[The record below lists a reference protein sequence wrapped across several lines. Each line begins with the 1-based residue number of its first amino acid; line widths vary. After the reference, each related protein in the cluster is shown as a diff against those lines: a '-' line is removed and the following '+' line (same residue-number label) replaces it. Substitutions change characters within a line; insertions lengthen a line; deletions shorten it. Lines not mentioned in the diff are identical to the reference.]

1 MALKSLMLKK
11 KLSDAKKMLEEL
23 RQKDDEFTKRE
34 EELTKAIE
42 EAQTDEEKKA
52 VEEEADKF
60 DAEKKEHEDAKAN
73 LEEEV
78 NGLEKELKDTEAA
91 DEAAQK
97 AAEAERAA
105 KEAAEKNTR
114 EENIAMNARAKKIF
128 ASMERSARDAMMQRE
143 DVKAYLAGVRET
155 IKNKRAVT
163 NIGLTIPEVLL
174 GLLRENIENYSKLY
188 KHVNVQPVSG
198 EARQPIMGTI
208 PEAIWTECCAN
219 LNELS
224 IGFNDVEMD
233 CYKVGGYFKV
243 CNAAIE
249 DSDIDLAATLIEV
262 IGQSI
267 GLALDKAILYG
278 GNTAQTLKMPFGI
291 MSRLV
296 QTSKPAGYPATARDW
311 EDLHTSNI
319 KTISSSDTGVAL
331 FQGIILA
338 AGNAKGKYSRGEKVW
353 VMNEVTY
360 TKLKAE
366 AMSVNA
372 AGAIVSG
379 MEGSMPVVGGIVE
392 VLDFIPDYV
401 IIGGYFDLYTLAER
415 AGAKFAESEHVA
427 FIQDQTVFKG
437 TARYDGKPAIAEAF
451 VAIGIN
457 SVTPDATMTFPLD
470 AANTVEMV
478 ALNIGAADLVVADT
492 LQLEARTAPVDGAIT
507 WASSDTSV
515 ATVDTDGL
523 VTAAGAGSC
532 IITATSNGHSAA
544 CALTVASA

>member
-42 EAQTDEEKKA
+42 EAETDEEKKA

-60 DAEKKEHEDAKAN
+60 DAEKQEHEDAKAN
-73 LEEEV
+73 LE
-78 NGLEKELKDTEAA
+78 

-97 AAEAERAA
+97 AAEAQRAA
-105 KEAAEKNTR
+105 KEAAEKITR

-143 DVKAYLAGVRET
+143 DVKAYLAGVREI

-174 GLLRENIENYSKLY
+174 ELLRENIEDYSKLY

-208 PEAIWTECCAN
+208 PEGIWTECCAN

-278 GNTAQTLKMPFGI
+278 GNTAQTLKMPYGI

-311 EDLHTSNI
+311 ADLHTSNI

-353 VMNEVTY
+353 VMNETTY

-478 ALNIGAADLVVADT
+478 ALNIGAANLVVADT
-492 LQLEARTAPVDGAIT
+492 LQLEARTAPVDGDIT

-523 VTAAGAGSC
+523 VTAAGAGTC